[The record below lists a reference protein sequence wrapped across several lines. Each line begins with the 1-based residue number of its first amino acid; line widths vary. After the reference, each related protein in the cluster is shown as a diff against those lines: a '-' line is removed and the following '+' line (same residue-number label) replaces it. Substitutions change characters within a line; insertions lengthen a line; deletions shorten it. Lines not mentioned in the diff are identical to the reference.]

1 VNTGKRRPRDSK
13 AAKAAIVTA
22 ARERFA
28 AEGYDRATIRS
39 IAADAAIDPALVMR
53 YYGSK
58 EGLFAAAAEFDL
70 HLPDAAGLPRGRAGV
85 ALVDH
90 FITRWEVD
98 GSLQALLR
106 TAVTNPVAA
115 ARMREVFAGQVA
127 PAIAALCRDRNA
139 AAIRAG
145 LISSQLLGLALCR
158 YILELPP
165 VVGMSREALL
175 TLVGPVIQKY
185 LEGAGPAPSRTGS
198 RAAKKD
204 RLVRK

>member
-1 VNTGKRRPRDSK
+1 VSTRKRRPRDSK
-13 AAKAAIVTA
+13 AARAAIVSA

-39 IAADAAIDPALVMR
+39 IAANAGIDPALVIR

-70 HLPDAAGLPRGRAGV
+70 RIPNAAGLPRARAGV

-106 TAVTNPVAA
+106 AAVTNRAA
-115 ARMREVFAGQVA
+115 ATRMREMFAEQVA
-127 PAIAALCRDRNA
+127 PAIAALCTDRHTV
-139 AAIRAG
+139 AIRAG
-145 LISSQLLGLALCR
+145 LIGSQLLGLALCR

-165 VVGMSREALL
+165 VVRMSREIMLAQ
-175 TLVGPVIQKY
+175 VGQVIQGY
-185 LEGAGPAPSRTGS
+185 LDGHLE
-198 RAAKKD
+198 
-204 RLVRK
+204 